1 MDALIQIQIPLLVA
15 LGLLAIVGAVAFFG
29 WKRAIAA
36 QMALAGQG
44 HDAQKLT
51 ELQEELEEIE
61 ALHLDAEKRAS
72 GLEAQLAALKEQHKQ
87 AEQLMEQFKQAA
99 QASVLKA
106 GQELSSKLLE
116 DHKREAKVQ
125 RESQEQF
132 TQKTTQQLLEQVTKL
147 GQQFAATDQRSTDN
161 AKQMETVMRALTHP
175 GGAGSM
181 AELGLE
187 NSLKQ
192 LGLEPGRDFVTQ
204 FHIAREEGALRPDAV
219 IFLPQDRVMVVDS
232 KASKHLIDLAEAEGT
247 EQEEAELKKLVKRVQ
262 EHMTGLSRKDYQKAV
277 ADALKA
283 EQRSFSE
290 MLNVMYLP
298 SDAMIERLRKA
309 DKNLMDQAEK
319 FGIILAGP
327 TSMIGL
333 FSIAKQQI
341 GQAKQQENQQQIMVL
356 MQEVMDT
363 FATALGHVDGIG
375 KGLQS
380 SAKKFDDFAASLNA
394 RLLPKLRRLEGYGV
408 TTSANKPLPHAMPR
422 YDLQRRDDIVTLEA
436 EEERP
441 RLVKGES

>member
-1 MDALIQIQIPLLVA
+1 M
-15 LGLLAIVGAVAFFG
+15 
-29 WKRAIAA
+29 
-36 QMALAGQG
+36 
-44 HDAQKLT
+44 
-51 ELQEELEEIE
+51 
-61 ALHLDAEKRAS
+61 
-72 GLEAQLAALKEQHKQ
+72 
-87 AEQLMEQFKQAA
+87 
-99 QASVLKA
+99 
-106 GQELSSKLLE
+106 
-116 DHKREAKVQ
+116 
-125 RESQEQF
+125 
-132 TQKTTQQLLEQVTKL
+132 
-147 GQQFAATDQRSTDN
+147 
-161 AKQMETVMRALTHP
+161 
-175 GGAGSM
+175 
-181 AELGLE
+181 
-187 NSLKQ
+187 
-192 LGLEPGRDFVTQ
+192 
-204 FHIAREEGALRPDAV
+204 